1 MLLNADLGEGVAGEE
16 QIVPYLHMASISC
29 GAYAGDES
37 SIRETLRLC
46 TQHSVEV
53 GAHPS
58 YPDREHFGRVK
69 MELSADQ
76 LFDTVREQLILFQQ
90 WALEEG
96 NIVRYVKPHGAL
108 YNVSASDRATA
119 RVIAE
124 AIRSIDPSWSLMGL
138 AGSVSLEE
146 AKAVGLRVFAEAFAD
161 RRYESDGRLCPRTDP
176 RASIDEVDE
185 VLEQVRVLCE
195 EKRVR
200 ALSGEWVMVDADV
213 VCVHGDGKQAV
224 GFTRAVRQYLNT
236 L

>member
-29 GAYAGDES
+29 GAHAGDES

-46 TQHSVEV
+46 AQYGVEV

-58 YPDREHFGRVK
+58 YPDREHFGRVN

-76 LFDTVREQLILFQQ
+76 LFDTVREQLILFQR

-96 NIVRYVKPHGAL
+96 IVVRYVKPHGAL
-108 YNVSASDRATA
+108 YNVSAVDRTTA

-124 AIRSIDPSWSLMGL
+124 VIRSIDPSWSLMGL

-146 AKAVGLRVFAEAFAD
+146 AKAVGLRVSAEAFAD

-176 RASIDEVDE
+176 RASIEAVKEV
-185 VLEQVRVLCE
+185 VEQVQDLCE

-200 ALSGEWVMVDADV
+200 AVSGDWVRVDADV

-224 GFTRAVRQYLNT
+224 TFTRSVRHYLNT
-236 L
+236 I